1 MTIKATGYTWY
12 WGYEYP
18 DHDDL
23 AFDAIMFSEEEL
35 EEGQPR
41 LLSTDNMLVVPIK
54 NIKMQITS
62 DPAGVIHWAVPSLG
76 IKMDAYRA
84 DLMKHTIE

>member
-23 AFDAIMFSEEEL
+23 AFDAIMLSEEEL

-41 LLSTDNMLVVPIK
+41 LLSTDNMLCSPYK
-54 NIKMQITS
+54 RTLKC
-62 DPAGVIHWAVPSLG
+62 
-76 IKMDAYRA
+76 R
-84 DLMKHTIE
+84 